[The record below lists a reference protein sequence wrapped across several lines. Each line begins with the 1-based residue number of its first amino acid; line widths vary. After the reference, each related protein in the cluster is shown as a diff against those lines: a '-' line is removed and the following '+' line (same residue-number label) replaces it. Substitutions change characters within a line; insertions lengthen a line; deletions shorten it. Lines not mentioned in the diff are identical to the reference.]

1 MTKPTPSCSQCYQ
14 MPKVA
19 PLFVLAGV
27 KSQLRDPIL
36 TLVCASFVFGTLQ
49 TQARAD
55 LLYFGTGN
63 AVVELD
69 PSTFNVES
77 FFLVPPS
84 LGNIEGIA
92 AANGLVAVTT
102 PDSVSEYSSNG
113 TLLEQASAPNG
124 GDVSF
129 SGSTLYFGT
138 GNAVVE
144 LDPSTFNVESF
155 FLVPPSLGN
164 IEGIA
169 AANGLV
175 AVTTPDSVSEY
186 SSNGTLLEQASAPNG
201 GDVSFSGSTLYFGTG
216 NAVVELDPSTFNVE
230 SFFLVP
236 PSLGNIEGIAAANGL
251 VAVTTPDSVS
261 EYSSNGTLLEQA
273 SAPNGGDVGFLSEG
287 ASVPEPSTAMSFIVG
302 AVGILAFKLRRS
314 SRYRSEAS

>member
-129 SGSTLYFGT
+129 
-138 GNAVVE
+138 
-144 LDPSTFNVESF
+144 
-155 FLVPPSLGN
+155 
-164 IEGIA
+164 
-169 AANGLV
+169 
-175 AVTTPDSVSEY
+175 
-186 SSNGTLLEQASAPNG
+186 
-201 GDVSFSGSTLYFGTG
+201 
-216 NAVVELDPSTFNVE
+216 
-230 SFFLVP
+230 
-236 PSLGNIEGIAAANGL
+236 
-251 VAVTTPDSVS
+251 
-261 EYSSNGTLLEQA
+261 
-273 SAPNGGDVGFLSEG
+273 LSEG